1 MYKDIEVIIDHNP
14 RHIHLAIWSPFDEAR
29 QFQPK
34 KKKKRPPLSL
44 LPAPEKEAPDP
55 GPQPMDDG
63 HGWLPSGNCYSLL
76 WKMDENGP
84 LT

>member
-1 MYKDIEVIIDHNP
+1 
-14 RHIHLAIWSPFDEAR
+14 
-29 QFQPK
+29 
-34 KKKKRPPLSL
+34 LSL